1 MNKRTIAII
10 IAGFFTVFTAFAIR
24 YGYGILLPEMLPALH
39 ITKAEAGIIVASYFV
54 AYTIGSPIMGL
65 LADKYNLRIIL
76 SLFAGLLCLG
86 TFLMSYSSSLLNASL
101 FFALV
106 GLGTAGCWSPVVTM
120 IPRWVSNERRSISL
134 ALTDMGSALG
144 LLVWVWLLPSIVE
157 SANWTSGWTSLAAM
171 ALFATLLNILLV
183 RNYPPGKSGAEQQA
197 TNKQANEPI
206 LTTYGKLMR
215 NSKFWLIGL
224 SYLLV
229 GFSILIPFTFL
240 PIHSIQTLELPYQS
254 SKWFLII
261 MAATGVVGKLTLS
274 HLSDKIGRI
283 KIMIICDIF
292 LAAGGLGMVYSND
305 FTTLVIA
312 SAVFG
317 IGYGALWPV
326 YAAVSADYFPKAYS
340 GRIIGLWTLYL
351 GIGSIIAPPLA
362 GWTIDIS
369 GTFAWAFSLTVASAV
384 ISLLL
389 LLPLLPPVSKS
400 REQK

>member
-39 ITKAEAGIIVASYFV
+39 ITKAEAGLVVAAYFV
-54 AYTIGSPIMGL
+54 AYTIGSPILGL
-65 LADKYNLRIIL
+65 LADKYSLRLIL
-76 SLFAGLLCLG
+76 TLFTGLLCLG

-120 IPRWVSNERRSISL
+120 IPRWVSNERRGISL
-134 ALTDMGSALG
+134 AFTDMGSALG
-144 LLVWVWLLPSIVE
+144 LLVWVWILPYIVE
-157 SANWTSGWTSLAAM
+157 SSNWTAGWSSLAAM

-183 RNYPPGKSGAEQQA
+183 RNYPPGKSGEEQQA

-206 LTTYGKLMR
+206 LTTYGKLMH

-261 MAATGVVGKLTLS
+261 IAATGVVGKLILS

-305 FTTLVIA
+305 FNTLVIA

-317 IGYGALWPV
+317 FGYGALWPV
-326 YAAVSADYFPKAYS
+326 YAAVTADYFPKAYS

-351 GIGSIIAPPLA
+351 GVGSIVAPPLA
-362 GWTIDIS
+362 GWTIDSS
-369 GTFAWAFSLTVASAV
+369 GTFSWAFSLTVASAV

-389 LLPLLPPVSKS
+389 LLPLLSTRLPRNK
-400 REQK
+400 